1 MIAPDYPEGPIR
13 YLIGS
18 SLLISGVSFLFGIIS
33 SILAI
38 KNKELGV
45 KKYVGIFTPLLV
57 ILYVILVPILIGLVG
72 FKDP

>member
-38 KNKELGV
+38 KNKDLGV
-45 KKYVGIFTPLLV
+45 KKYVGIFTPF